1 MRQYIGI
8 LLMFLA
14 LGFSSCKDDEYFFSN
29 NEQDR
34 DDDEITG
41 DDYVYHLPVI
51 FHVLYQDENATDDN
65 GDKTQYIPYSR
76 LKTILDNVND
86 LYAGIRYNFGGEGSA
101 NSENIHVQFELALHD
116 EYGNK
121 LSTPGVEYIKY
132 AGEYPISC
140 NNFMNK
146 KKGKKKIIWD
156 PNEYIN
162 VMIYNFKDEHE
173 SSTTLGISNMPFT
186 ANGYP
191 QIEGLSSIKSS
202 ILSKDQLSFEY
213 CISINSLYTFYESS
227 CFTDPQH
234 GSKGFEYSPADVN
247 VTLAHELG
255 HYLGLHHVFAESQG
269 DDGSEPAN
277 NCDDTDYCT
286 DTKSYNKIAYANWL
300 TQFWANY
307 KEGDEVYLKDLA
319 KRNNDQGE
327 EWISDNIM
335 DYAYSLSYRFTPEQA
350 NRMRQVLYYS
360 PLMPGPKKNRSS
372 STRSLD
378 SDEPLDLP
386 IVLAVK
392 QVSTNTIQPIK
403 R

>member
-1 MRQYIGI
+1 MRQYTWI

-14 LGFSSCKDDEYFFSN
+14 LGLSSCKDTEYFFSN

-51 FHVLYQDENATDDN
+51 FHVLYNNENAVDEQGN
-65 GDKTQYIPYSR
+65 KTQYIPYSR
-76 LKTILDNVND
+76 LKTILNNVND
-86 LYAGIRYNFGGEGSA
+86 LYAGSLYNFGEEGST
-101 NSENIHVQFELALHD
+101 NSENIHVLFELALYD
-116 EYGNK
+116 ESGNK

-132 AGEYPISC
+132 SGEYPINC
-140 NNFMNK
+140 NDFMSK
-146 KKGKKKIIWD
+146 KKGKNKIIWD

-162 VMIYNFKDEHE
+162 VILYNFKNESE

-202 ILSKDQLSFEY
+202 NLSKDQLSFEY
-213 CISINSLYTFYESS
+213 CISLNSLYAFYESS
-227 CFTDPQH
+227 CFTDSQH
-234 GSKGFEYSPADVN
+234 GSKGFEYNPADVN

-255 HYLGLHHVFAESQG
+255 HYLGLHHVFAETQG

-277 NCDDTDYCT
+277 SCDDTDYCT
-286 DTKSYNKIAYANWL
+286 DTKSYNKIAYTNWL
-300 TQFWANY
+300 TQFWANH
-307 KEGDEVYLKDLA
+307 KEEDDVYLKDLA

-350 NRMRQVLYYS
+350 YRMRQVLYYS
-360 PLMPGPKKNRSS
+360 PLMPGPKKNRSAN
-372 STRSLD
+372 TRSFD
-378 SDEPLDLP
+378 STEPLDLP